1 MTGKIFRNAFLVGIA
16 ALLLCAILF
25 LGIQSKQYQEQ
36 AYDELSAAADYA
48 ERGMQTDGESYLTEL
63 HSAYRITWIA
73 PDGTVLRDSDANA
86 ASMPNEKE
94 RQEVQAALTEGEGK
108 STRASALTDEQTI
121 YYARKLSDGTVLRL
135 STPKSTFL
143 KLLGDLAVPILWVLA
158 LVLVLAGILSFRL
171 TKQLLKP
178 VNNLNLDNPDVGTT
192 YQELAPLVGRIQ
204 EQNLTIR
211 DQMDELSRRQKEFA
225 TLTDSMSE
233 GFLLLDRKGDIL
245 SGNQSA
251 LSLLR
256 CEIGDNLLA
265 LTEKEEAIKPIRA
278 ALDDGQHAEKL
289 LSDDSKAWQI
299 IANPVTTHRQVSGA
313 VVLIMDVTEREQRER
328 LRQEFSANVSHELK
342 TPLTSISGFAELMM
356 EGLVE
361 PEKEREFAGDIY
373 HESRRLITLLD
384 DIINL
389 SRLDENDHEE
399 SVTTVDLCELTGDVF
414 DSLKAAAAD
423 RNVTLTQTGEPVQVE
438 GVGHILWEMVYN
450 LCDNAIKYNRDGGT
464 VTVTTQRKPGESRLC
479 VQDTGIGIPYEEQDR
494 VFERFYRVDK
504 SHSKEIGGTGLGL
517 SIVKHGAQYHN
528 ARVELEST
536 PGEGTA
542 ITLIFPDQKET
553 SHAGR

>member
-16 ALLLCAILF
+16 ALLLCGILF
-25 LGIQSKQYQEQ
+25 LGIQSKQYRQQ
-36 AYDELSAAADYA
+36 AYEEMANSAELVAH
-48 ERGMQTDGESYLTEL
+48 GMETLSDGYLTQL
-63 HSAYRITWIA
+63 HCSSRITWLA
-73 PDGTVLRDSDANA
+73 ADGTVLYDSA
-86 ASMPNEKE
+86 AQAAQMENESDSP
-94 RQEVQAALTEGEGK
+94 EVQAALTDGK
-108 STRASALTDEQTI
+108 GQSARTSALTGEETL
-121 YYARKLSDGTVLRL
+121 YYAQKLSDGTVLRL
-135 STPKSTFL
+135 SRPRSTL
-143 KLLGDLAVPILWVLA
+143 MKLLGGIAIPLLWVLA
-158 LVLVLAGILSFRL
+158 LVLVLAGIFSFRL

-178 VNNLNLDNPDVGTT
+178 VNDLNLDNPDVNTT
-192 YQELAPLVGRIQ
+192 YKELAPLVGRIQ

-225 TLTDSMSE
+225 TLTDSMAE
-233 GFLLLDRKGDIL
+233 GFLLVDRKGAIL
-245 SGNQSA
+245 SANHSA
-251 LSLLR
+251 LSLLV
-256 CEIGDNLLA
+256 CQIGDNLLQMNGNS
-265 LTEKEEAIKPIRA
+265 EATKAISN
-278 ALDDGQHAEKL
+278 ALDDGQRAEKL
-289 LSDDSKAWQI
+289 LSEGSRAWQL
-299 IANPVTTHRQVSGA
+299 IANPITTHRQVSGA
-313 VVLIMDVTEREQRER
+313 VILIMDVTEQEQRER

-356 EGLVE
+356 EGLVA

-373 HESRRLITLLD
+373 RESRRLITLLD

-399 SVTTVDLCELTGDVF
+399 EVTTVDLKELTGDVF

-423 RNVTLTQTGEPVQVE
+423 RQVTLQQNGEPVQVE
-438 GVGHILWEMVYN
+438 GVEHILWEMVYN

-464 VTVTTQRKPGESRLC
+464 VTVTTERKPGESRLC
-479 VQDTGIGIPYEEQDR
+479 VRDTGIGIPYAEQSR

-542 ITLIFPDQKET
+542 FTLIFPDKKV
-553 SHAGR
+553 H